1 MVSKENKEETIQF
14 FEDKNYFNYPKEKV
28 AFFVQGEMPLIGEDG
43 EFLLDKEGKVM
54 LASDGNGSI
63 YRSMKE
69 KGILKDMKQKNI
81 EWVYICSVDNVLLQ
95 MVEPVLLGLTIERN
109 NQIASKTIVK
119 KNPEERVGV
128 FCKKNGK
135 PSVIEYTELPADMA
149 KMIDENKEL
158 IFGEAHI
165 MCNLF
170 SLNAIETISEKTLP
184 YHIAFKKI
192 NHYVEGKL
200 IEPKEPNCYKFEQF
214 IFDSFPFFENI
225 TLLRGKR
232 EEDFAPV
239 KNKEENDSPKTAI
252 ELYNNYWKT
261 F

>member
-1 MVSKENKEETIQF
+1 MVSRENKEETVKF

-28 AFFVQGEMPLIGEDG
+28 TFFMQGEMPLIGENN
-43 EFLLDKEGKVM
+43 EFLLDEEGSIM

-69 KGILKDMKQKNI
+69 NGILEDMKKKNI

-95 MVEPVLLGLTIERN
+95 MVEPVLLGLTIEQGN
-109 NQIASKTIVK
+109 EIASKTIVK
-119 KNPEERVGV
+119 ARPEERVGV

-135 PSVIEYTELPADMA
+135 PSVIEYTELPEDMS
-149 KMIDENKEL
+149 KLRDEKEEL

-170 SLNAIETISEKTLP
+170 SRKAIEKISEKTLP

-192 NHYVEGKL
+192 NHYIDEKL
-200 IEPKEPNCYKFEQF
+200 VEPKEPNAYKFEQF
-214 IFDSFPFFENI
+214 IFDGFSFFENI

-239 KNKEENDSPKTAI
+239 KNKEGNDSPKTAI
-252 ELYNNYWKT
+252 ELYNSYWKLS
-261 F
+261 